1 MQGTYY
7 FMAISLLMVPAEGIV
22 HTISHDLESF
32 YWVLVWIVLRYTNH
46 AHPDGDNTF
55 LNVFP
60 AGDDNKCATSKQVW
74 LKFGA
79 KKLTIPDNQPLTD
92 LMLKLSA
99 VVMKHYLLDA
109 LDYDMILQC
118 FDDAL
123 APDKKWPESD
133 KAVPRALPDLR
144 TNSVMPANNRMGSR
158 KKRRTGGG
166 SKRKANDSEPPP
178 LPEGA
183 EGPVYYDDDA
193 DPVAVRAGDEPQAP
207 AAAGLPAVDIEAAQD
222 GHSRD
227 AAPEQPSKRR
237 KTNPGNRSSGSR
249 YDGVTSTGSDSG
261 MPADGSAEMEATPQA
276 GPSTGTRSKTRAANG
291 ASRGTG
297 SGRATGSRQG
307 SGREGPSGS
316 RTRRARGGSGSGKLR
331 R

>member
-1 MQGTYY
+1 
-7 FMAISLLMVPAEGIV
+7 MAISLLMVPAEGIV

-123 APDKKWPESD
+123 APDKKWPEND
-133 KAVPRALPDLR
+133 KAVARALPDLR

-166 SKRKANDSEPPP
+166 SKRKANDSEPRP
-178 LPEGA
+178 LPEDA
-183 EGPVYYDDDA
+183 EGPVYYDDDV
-193 DPVAVRAGDEPQAP
+193 DPVAVRTDDDAQGP
-207 AAAGLPAVDIEAAQD
+207 AAAAAVLPDMDSQVVQDAQD
-222 GHSRD
+222 AHIRD

-249 YDGVTSTGSDSG
+249 YDGAASTGSGSC
-261 MPADGSAEMEATPQA
+261 MPADGSAEMGATPQA

-297 SGRATGSRQG
+297 SGHATGSRQG
-307 SGREGPSGS
+307 SGREGPSRS
-316 RTRRARGGSGSGKLR
+316 RTRRAPRGSGSGKLR